1 MSPFWRG
8 QRGGRAGVTEIC
20 DLARSNTCV
29 TAPAVV
35 RGACVEAEDAERGPG
50 ERDERDPIADRER
63 AWIDGLRRGDPASFD
78 AAFAAYRRRLYG
90 YLVRMTRRR
99 DVAEDLLQETFLR
112 LAQHAKRLAEDTR
125 LGAWLFTVAHRL
137 FVSWTRA
144 QGVRAMLA
152 AELPPR
158 EPGGGERSPLDAVA
172 ASQAQAALERAFAE
186 LAPPYREV
194 ALLVGVEGMQP
205 AEVAQI
211 LGHKPEAIRQ
221 RLARARAQLAGA
233 LGEHAPAA
241 WRQP

>member
-1 MSPFWRG
+1 
-8 QRGGRAGVTEIC
+8 
-20 DLARSNTCV
+20 
-29 TAPAVV
+29 
-35 RGACVEAEDAERGPG
+35 VEAKDAERA
-50 ERDERDPIADRER
+50 RDERDPTGPRPAAPAASAASASGSSSVSAAPPADPER
-63 AWIDGLRRGDPASFD
+63 AWLDGLRRGDAASFD
-78 AAFAAYRRRLYG
+78 AVFAAYRRRLYG

-112 LAQHAKRLAEDTR
+112 LAQHAKRLADDTR

-144 QGVRAMLA
+144 QGVRAVLA
-152 AELPPR
+152 AEVPPR
-158 EPGGGERSPLDAVA
+158 EPAGGDRSPLDAIA

-186 LAPPYREV
+186 LAPAYREV
-194 ALLVGVEGMQP
+194 ALLVGVEGLQP

-211 LGHKPEAIRQ
+211 LGQKPDAVRQ
-221 RLARARAQLAGA
+221 RLARARAQLAAA

>member
-1 MSPFWRG
+1 M
-8 QRGGRAGVTEIC
+8 
-20 DLARSNTCV
+20 
-29 TAPAVV
+29 
-35 RGACVEAEDAERGPG
+35 EAEDAERGQGPRG
-50 ERDERDPIADRER
+50 PEDPER

-78 AAFAAYRRRLYG
+78 AVFAAYRRRLYG

-112 LAQHAKRLAEDTR
+112 LAQHARRLAEDTR

-144 QGVRAMLA
+144 QGARAMLA

-158 EPGGGERSPLDAVA
+158 EPADDGRSPLEAVA
-172 ASQAQAALERAFAE
+172 ASQAQGALERAFAG

-194 ALLVGVEGMQP
+194 ALLVGVEGIPP

-211 LGHKPEAIRQ
+211 LGQKPDAIRQ

>member
-1 MSPFWRG
+1 
-8 QRGGRAGVTEIC
+8 
-20 DLARSNTCV
+20 
-29 TAPAVV
+29 
-35 RGACVEAEDAERGPG
+35 VEAEVAERGS
-50 ERDERDPIADRER
+50 DRE
-63 AWIDGLRRGDPASFD
+63 AGWVAGLRRGDAASFD
-78 AAFAAYRRRLYG
+78 AVFAAYRRRLYG

-112 LAQHAKRLAEDTR
+112 LAQHAKKLAEDTR

-144 QGVRAMLA
+144 QGVRAVLA
-152 AELPPR
+152 AELPQR
-158 EPGGGERSPLDAVA
+158 EPAHGDLSPMEAVA
-172 ASQAQAALERAFAE
+172 ASQAHGALERAFAE

-211 LGHKPEAIRQ
+211 LGQKPDAVRQ

-241 WRQP
+241 WRKP

>member
-1 MSPFWRG
+1 M
-8 QRGGRAGVTEIC
+8 
-20 DLARSNTCV
+20 
-29 TAPAVV
+29 
-35 RGACVEAEDAERGPG
+35 EAEDAERAP
-50 ERDERDPIADRER
+50 DEHDRER
-63 AWIDGLRRGDPASFD
+63 AWLDGLRRGDAASFD
-78 AAFAAYRRRLYG
+78 AVFAAYRRRLYA

-137 FVSWTRA
+137 FVSWARA

-152 AELPPR
+152 AEIPPR
-158 EPGGGERSPLDAVA
+158 EPAGGDRSPLEAVA
-172 ASQAQAALERAFAE
+172 ASQAQLALERAFAE

-211 LGHKPEAIRQ
+211 LGQKPDAIRQ
-221 RLARARAQLAGA
+221 RLARARTQLAGA

-241 WRQP
+241 WRQPP

>member
-1 MSPFWRG
+1 
-8 QRGGRAGVTEIC
+8 
-20 DLARSNTCV
+20 
-29 TAPAVV
+29 V
-35 RGACVEAEDAERGPG
+35 RCTCVEAPDPARGRDG
-50 ERDERDPIADRER
+50 EH
-63 AWIDGLRRGDPASFD
+63 AWVEGLRRGDPASFD
-78 AAFAAYRRRLYG
+78 AVFAAYRRRLYG

-112 LAQHAKRLAEDTR
+112 LAQHAKRLDEDTR

-144 QGVRAMLA
+144 QGARAMLA
-152 AELPPR
+152 AEVPAR
-158 EPGGGERSPLDAVA
+158 EPAGDERSPLEAIA
-172 ASQAQAALERAFAE
+172 ASQAQVALERAFAE

-211 LGHKPEAIRQ
+211 LGQKPEAIRQ
-221 RLARARAQLAGA
+221 RLARARAQLAAG

-241 WRQP
+241 WRQE

>member
-1 MSPFWRG
+1 
-8 QRGGRAGVTEIC
+8 
-20 DLARSNTCV
+20 
-29 TAPAVV
+29 
-35 RGACVEAEDAERGPG
+35 VEAEDAQPEEG
-50 ERDERDPIADRER
+50 DPER
-63 AWIDGLRRGDPASFD
+63 AWIAGLRRGDPASFD
-78 AAFAAYRRRLYG
+78 AVFAAYRRRLYG

-112 LAQHAKRLAEDTR
+112 LAQHARRLAEDTR

-137 FVSWTRA
+137 FVSWARA

-152 AELPPR
+152 AEVMAADPADDDRSPST
-158 EPGGGERSPLDAVA
+158 RSPLEAIA
-172 ASQAQAALERAFAE
+172 ASQAQAALERAFAD

-211 LGHKPEAIRQ
+211 LGQKPEAIRQ

-241 WRQP
+241 WRKP

>member
-1 MSPFWRG
+1 M
-8 QRGGRAGVTEIC
+8 V
-20 DLARSNTCV
+20 
-29 TAPAVV
+29 
-35 RGACVEAEDAERGPG
+35 AEDAQPEAG
-50 ERDERDPIADRER
+50 DPER
-63 AWIDGLRRGDPASFD
+63 AWIAGLRRGDAASFD
-78 AAFAAYRRRLYG
+78 AVFAAYRRRLYG

-112 LAQHAKRLAEDTR
+112 LAQHARRLAEDTR

-152 AELPPR
+152 AEVMARDPADDERSPWER
-158 EPGGGERSPLDAVA
+158 SPSERSPLEAIA

-205 AEVAQI
+205 TEVAQI
-211 LGHKPEAIRQ
+211 LGQKPEAIRQ
-221 RLARARAQLAGA
+221 RLSRARAQLAGA

-241 WRQP
+241 WRKP